1 MLSATV
7 TASNFTSVA
16 MAELTVTASWVGTR
30 CRHEWDLAG

>member
-7 TASNFTSVA
+7 TASNFISVA
-16 MAELTVTASWVGTR
+16 MAELTVTTWVGTR